1 LTSSCK
7 ELRQQARRCT
17 LHEALSLAGVVA
29 LGSVAALA
37 CAAVLREVPR
47 GPHPLNG
54 GTIPIVVDRAPPPA
68 QLEVIEPATDSDC
81 YWADGSWKFQD
92 NQWVWEAG
100 GWVRLESD
108 CYYAEGSL
116 VWVPAVNQPG
126 ALFFTPGQWYH
137 ESSGQPC
144 TAPAACATAPSPAP

>member
-1 LTSSCK
+1 MIS
-7 ELRQQARRCT
+7 LRGA
-17 LHEALSLAGVVA
+17 AA
-29 LGSVAALA
+29 LGGLSALGVATAFA
-37 CAAVLREVPR
+37 CGAALREVPR

-54 GTIPIVVDRAPPPA
+54 GTVPIVVDRAPPPA
-68 QLEVIEPATDSDC
+68 QLEVIDPAPDSDC
-81 YWADGSWKFQD
+81 YWADGSWNFQD
-92 NQWVWEAG
+92 NQWSWQSG
-100 GWVRLESD
+100 GWVRLDSD

-144 TAPAACATAPSPAP
+144 PAPATCATAPARAPERARKSP